1 MDKPLTRL
9 THQEKTRER
18 TQISIIRNERG
29 EVTTDTKEIQR
40 IVRKYYK
47 QVYTNKLDNVDEM
60 DKFLEKN
67 LPKLS

>member
-18 TQISIIRNERG
+18 TQISIIGNERG

-47 QVYTNKLDNVDEM
+47 QSYAKKMGNLGKIDN
-60 DKFLEKN
+60 F
-67 LPKLS
+67 